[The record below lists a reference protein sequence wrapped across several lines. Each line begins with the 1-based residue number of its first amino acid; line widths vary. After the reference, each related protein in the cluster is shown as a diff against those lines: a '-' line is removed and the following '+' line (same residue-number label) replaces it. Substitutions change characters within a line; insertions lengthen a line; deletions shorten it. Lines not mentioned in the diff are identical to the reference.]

1 MASVH
6 TMRGVRPFGVGG
18 WGSSM
23 QAAEL
28 GPRPVGGGNR
38 EGKGAEQAGDTILG
52 VGLLTYRLWP
62 RSLGRGPGDVLAAG
76 HT

>member
-1 MASVH
+1 
-6 TMRGVRPFGVGG
+6 
-18 WGSSM
+18 M